1 MRVVVVA
8 AAAVALAPASAT
20 ARCISPPQ
28 VFLTNYN
35 KYVWQVVTNKLLHLK
50 INYKGD
56 ERERVS
62 FLNAFAVKIRK
73 Y

>member
-1 MRVVVVA
+1 MRVVVA
-8 AAAVALAPASAT
+8 DAAAVALASAT

-56 ERERVS
+56 ERERS
-62 FLNAFAVKIRK
+62 GLL
-73 Y
+73 